1 MPADISIPDV
11 AVGFFVEL
19 RFSELLRPRLHG
31 QDDHRFPGLR
41 VDNGGICVLHK
52 IQLFGLFGEAVN
64 VSVFKFQQLA
74 IVIIRD
80 LVILSPLQGDDIL
93 FSHIKGSDTEQ
104 ACEVRTV
111 VLAVTGCQRKCQ
123 SCRQNGCKE
132 SFHDKSSHLCI
143 LSCCPN
149 GRRKNL
155 LLVYHG

>member
-93 FSHIKGSDTEQ
+93 FREKSAASISRLKSVVKYAVCIVYRLHSARFVSVFGSSKNFPFPLLWRE
-104 ACEVRTV
+104 
-111 VLAVTGCQRKCQ
+111 
-123 SCRQNGCKE
+123 
-132 SFHDKSSHLCI
+132 I
-143 LSCCPN
+143 LWYTFP
-149 GRRKNL
+149 
-155 LLVYHG
+155 